1 MAARGCTAAV
11 SLQIMLSMLKNKPQV
26 SLAMMVSETTPN
38 VIHGSFVPQNPHS
51 WLVQPFLPALQT
63 LKSETLSL
71 QLSGGVSVLTSSVGR
86 HSNLTSDFLL
96 VPQIRLQLTT
106 VCNYAYIIY
115 TALAYLLLTY
125 RPQNFADNRLQ
136 HMLHI
141 VKLPNKTDRLH
152 TDWNTSRSLSTPSHH
167 LHQTVGV
174 PPSHRTWRVPGGLH
188 LQTPPRDRAGTGRAV
203 RAEWLDHTHTHREI
217 NHINSGKKC
226 PNHTHVAVRRT
237 GNVIGRINTVAWRTK
252 LCQYNWHSSLS
263 WPFQM
268 LKYKYTF
275 QIKKRKHFIKQHSE
289 TVMVWNTKMQIAV

>member
-1 MAARGCTAAV
+1 MAARGCIAAA
-11 SLQIMLSMLKNKPQV
+11 SLQIMLSMPNNKPQV

-136 HMLHI
+136 HMLHM

-203 RAEWLDHTHTHREI
+203 RAEWLDHTHTHT
-217 NHINSGKKC
+217 
-226 PNHTHVAVRRT
+226 HTQRSIISTQAR
-237 GNVIGRINTVAWRTK
+237 NVQTTHTWQYGAQVMSLAASTRWHEERNCANTIGTVPSAG
-252 LCQYNWHSSLS
+252 H
-263 WPFQM
+263 FQC
-268 LKYKYTF
+268 
-275 QIKKRKHFIKQHSE
+275 
-289 TVMVWNTKMQIAV
+289 